1 MAVVLWMLIALAA
14 IFGVLFSAVR
24 MAQRQLP
31 PLTLPPG
38 ERMPT
43 TPLQRLARRTLLL
56 VGFLTLA
63 AAAIVI
69 WFGVAAWWENDA
81 VRLSFTGVLMAG
93 LAVFTVYISLVWRL
107 MARDDG
113 SLDERDRAILASA
126 PAGQAPAMLVT
137 FAAWMIGLTET
148 YQQTHLVPSPF
159 LYLIFWSL
167 LMVSVLGL
175 LAGVLLGYRR
185 R

>member
-1 MAVVLWMLIALAA
+1 MAIILWMLIALVA
-14 IFGVLFSAVR
+14 IFGVLLAAVR

-43 TPLQRLARRTLLL
+43 TALQRLAGRTLLAT
-56 VGFLTLA
+56 GALTLI
-63 AAAIVI
+63 AAAIVV
-69 WFGVAAWWENDA
+69 WYGVAAWWENDSI
-81 VRLSFTGVLMAG
+81 RLTVTGVLLAG
-93 LAVFTVYISLVWRL
+93 LAVFTVYIGRVWRL
-107 MARDDG
+107 VARDDG

-137 FAAWMIGLTET
+137 FAAWMIGLSET
-148 YQQTHLVPSPF
+148 YHQTHLVPSAF

-167 LMVSVLGL
+167 LMVSLLGL
-175 LAGVLLGYRR
+175 LAGVVLGYRR